1 MAREPSRVGS
11 VRLTRSRRMNRYA
24 IKMLFGDSAKFY
36 GILLGLGF
44 ASLLIAQQASIFV
57 GLMSRTFAFIG
68 EVGHV
73 DLWVFDPT
81 QSYVD
86 EPKPLRTTALER
98 VRGVTGVEWAAPLY
112 KGLLVATLPDGSR
125 QVCDVIGIDDDTLA
139 GGPVEVVAGSLADL
153 RQPDAVMVE
162 VGSSQQQLRFPA
174 ELAPGTV
181 PAPGQ
186 VFRRG
191 DPKRSVEIGDIIELN
206 EHRARVV
213 GLVKCSETFVAA
225 PTLYTVYSRA
235 ITFAPPTRRVM
246 SAVLVTAVPGTD
258 ITTLAQRIRDETG
271 LEAMPPHDYA
281 MRTLSYWMKETG
293 IPINF
298 GIAIALGFF
307 VGVAIA
313 GQMFYNFTLDNL
325 RYVGAFKAMGASTWR
340 LLSMVALQA
349 LVAGVLGLGLGLGAV
364 SAFGL
369 NAAGGKLAFKML
381 WQIPLI
387 AAVAVLVIC
396 ILASVISMWK
406 VVRLD
411 PADVFK
417 GA

>member
-1 MAREPSRVGS
+1 MWRF
-11 VRLTRSRRMNRYA
+11 A

-81 QSYVD
+81 QASVD
-86 EPKPLRTTALER
+86 EQKPLRTTALER
-98 VRGVTGVEWAAPLY
+98 VRGVEGVAWAAPLF
-112 KGLLVATLPDGSR
+112 KSLLVATLPDGSR

-162 VGSSQQQLRFPA
+162 VGSSQQRLKFPA
-174 ELAPGTV
+174 DLPAGAVPPPGAIAD
-181 PAPGQ
+181 PLG
-186 VFRRG
+186 
-191 DPKRSVEIGDIIELN
+191 PKREAEIGDIIELN
-206 EHRARVV
+206 ERRARVV
-213 GLVKCSETFVAA
+213 GLVKCAETFVAA
-225 PTLYTVYSRA
+225 PTVYTVYSRA
-235 ITFAPPTRRVM
+235 ITYAPPSRRVM
-246 SAVLVTAVPGTD
+246 TAALVRVAPGAD
-258 ITTLAQRIRDETG
+258 PAEVAARIEESTG
-271 LEAMPPHDYA
+271 YKALGPHDYS
-281 MRTLSYWMKETG
+281 MRTLGYWMTQTG

-307 VGVAIA
+307 VGVAVA

-325 RYVGAFKAMGASTWR
+325 RYFGAFKAMGASNAR
-340 LLSMVALQA
+340 LLTMVALQA
-349 LVAGVLGLGLGLGAV
+349 LVAGILGLGLGLGAV

-387 AAVAVLVIC
+387 AAGAVLVIC
-396 ILASVISMWK
+396 VLASVVSMWK
-406 VVRLD
+406 VIRLD

-417 GA
+417 GS

>member
-1 MAREPSRVGS
+1 
-11 VRLTRSRRMNRYA
+11 MNRYA

-325 RYVGAFKAMGASTWR
+325 RYFGAFKAMGASTWR

>member
-1 MAREPSRVGS
+1 MY
-11 VRLTRSRRMNRYA
+11 RYA

-57 GLMSRTFAFIG
+57 GLMSRTFAFVG
-68 EVGHV
+68 GVGHI

-81 QSYVD
+81 QSFVD
-86 EPKPLRTTALER
+86 EPKPLRATALDR
-98 VRGVTGVEWAAPLY
+98 VRGVTGVAWAAPIY
-112 KGLLVATLPDGSR
+112 KGLLVATLPDGRR
-125 QVCDVIGIDDDTLA
+125 QVCNVIGIDDDTLA
-139 GGPVEVVAGSLADL
+139 GGPAVVVAGSLSDL
-153 RQPDAVMVE
+153 RQPDAVMVQVE
-162 VGSSQQQLRFPA
+162 SSQQNMLFPA
-174 ELAPGTV
+174 ELAVGAM

-186 VFRRG
+186 VL
-191 DPKRSVEIGDIIELN
+191 DPSLPKRPVQIGDIVELN

-213 GLVKCSETFVAA
+213 GLVKCAETFSPG
-225 PTLYTVYSRA
+225 PTIYTVYSRA
-235 ITFAPPTRRVM
+235 ITYAPPSRRMM
-246 SAVLVTAVPGTD
+246 SAVLVSAAEGVNPD
-258 ITTLAQRIRDETG
+258 ALAQRIHDETG
-271 LEAMPPHDYA
+271 LEAMNPWDYS
-281 MRTLSYWMKETG
+281 MRTLGYWMRETG

-325 RYVGAFKAMGASTWR
+325 RYFGAFKAMGASSRT
-340 LLSMVALQA
+340 LLGMVALQA

-387 AAVAVLVIC
+387 AAGAVLIIC
-396 ILASVISMWK
+396 IFASVVSMWK
-406 VVRLD
+406 VLRLD